1 MREAADDPEVIYDGA
16 VVQALTGRLDDSR
29 SLLDRA
35 IKAGYSAGEAAMDD
49 DLRALGL
56 ATSRPAK

>member
-29 SLLDRA
+29 TLLDRA
-35 IKAGYSAGEAAMDD
+35 IKAGYSAAEAAMDD
-49 DLRALGL
+49 DLRALDL
-56 ATSRPAK
+56 TAPRQAR